1 MSDELVNH
9 ILNKDHLKVSAELNK
24 VMMNKLASALEFK
37 REEIAQSVFNGAPDP
52 DEDEDEDDYESDDY
66 EDDDYE

>member
-9 ILNKDHLKVSAELNK
+9 ILNKDHLKVSAELNA
-24 VMMNKLASALEFK
+24 VMMNKLARALEFK

-52 DEDEDEDDYESDDY
+52 DEDEDDYESDDY